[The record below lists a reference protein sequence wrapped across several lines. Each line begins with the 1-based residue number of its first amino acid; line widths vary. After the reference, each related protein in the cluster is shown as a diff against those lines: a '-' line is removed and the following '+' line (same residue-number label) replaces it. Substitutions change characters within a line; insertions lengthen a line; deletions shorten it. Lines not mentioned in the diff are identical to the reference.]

1 MYNFNA
7 DAVQQAL
14 SFLRQQATYLE
25 PQIYRV
31 KYPTIR
37 YPDLIPVDTSAPEW
51 TPTVTYLSVDGVGEA
66 EWYAAAAKDIPLAE
80 INQAQFETPVKMA
93 SIGYRYNLE
102 ELARAQQ
109 LGLNLTS
116 EKGIVARR
124 SAEQFIDRRAL
135 YGDPVVG
142 FKGLINNPGIGVIA
156 SVAGDWLAA
165 TPDEIIADVNQ
176 AITGI
181 SVSTLEIE
189 TANTVLLPKSRYDH
203 ISSTPRSS
211 TSDTTILDYIRR
223 NNIYT
228 QETGQPLMIR
238 SVRGLETAGTG
249 GGTRMV
255 VYMRA
260 EDVVKMHL
268 PMPYRFLPVWQT
280 GPITFDVPGIF
291 RFGGVDIRRPDAFRY
306 VDGI

>member
-1 MYNFNA
+1 MFNYTQ

-14 SFLRQQATYLE
+14 SYLRQQATYLE
-25 PQIYRV
+25 PEIYKV

-37 YPDLIPVDTSAPEW
+37 YPDLIPVDTSADAW
-51 TPTVTYLSVDGVGEA
+51 TPTVTYLSIDGVGQA
-66 EWYAAAAKDIPLAE
+66 EWFAAGAKDVPLAE
-80 INQAQFETPVKMA
+80 INQQQFETPVKMA

-102 ELARAQQ
+102 ELARAQK
-109 LGLNLTS
+109 LGINLTS

-124 SAEQFIDRRAL
+124 AAEQFIDQRAL
-135 YGDPVVG
+135 YGDNVVG
-142 FKGLINNPGIGVIA
+142 FKGLINNPNVGVIV
-156 SVAGDWLAA
+156 STAGSWLAA
-165 TPDEIIADVNQ
+165 TADQIIADVNQ

-181 SVSTLEIE
+181 SVATLEIE
-189 TANTVLLPKSRYDH
+189 VANTILLPKSRYDH
-203 ISSTPRSS
+203 ISSMPRST

-228 QETGQPLMIR
+228 QETGQPLLIR

-249 GGTRMV
+249 GTRRMV
-255 VYMRA
+255 VYMRSM
-260 EDVVKMHL
+260 DVVKMHL

-280 GPITFDVPGIF
+280 GPIVFDVPGIF